1 MKKDVKNT
9 VKEIKSV
16 SESKSVKSVETQTP
30 SVSVESISEIKSVTE
45 TETPSQSPSETPETK
60 TQSLKPSPKTLLHW
74 SQKYS
79 SMSEFKKDV
88 PSYSKTYNLK
98 ESELRKLFRETLSQ
112 KQERDYLRTL
122 ESLNYKNTLKD
133 GFQRIQETES
143 VDGESNRIIERLKR
157 DGLTPETV
165 VSLWFDF
172 VDSVSGRPLRLTKC
186 LETVSLSETETVS
199 YYVYRWSLKPIQDGE
214 KQDKGETAISILR
227 HCLRNI
233 SKEIKRDSGLSLKSG
248 ASWSNK
254 RTVGEYVSVYK
265 VNPDETKGE
274 KLSEIPSEIVRIKNM
289 STE

>member
-9 VKEIKSV
+9 VKESKSI

-30 SVSVESISEIKSVTE
+30 SVVSETLTPE
-45 TETPSQSPSETPETK
+45 TPETPSQTETQTVSVSPEIVSG
-60 TQSLKPSPKTLLHW
+60 W
-74 SQKYS
+74 IAKYN

-88 PSYSKTYNLK
+88 PSLSKTHSVK
-98 ESELRKLFRETLSQ
+98 ESELRKLFRESLSQ
-112 KQERDYLRTL
+112 KQERDYLRSL

-133 GFQRIQETES
+133 GFRRIQETES
-143 VDGESNRIIERLKR
+143 VDGENNKIIERLKR
-157 DGLTPETV
+157 DGLTPEAV

-172 VDSVSGRPLRLTKC
+172 VDSVTLRPLRLTKC

-199 YYVYRWSLKPIQDGE
+199 YYVYRWSFKPIQDGE

-227 HCLRNI
+227 HCLKNI
-233 SKEIKRDSGLSLKSG
+233 SREIKRGSGLSLKSG

-254 RTVGEYVSVYK
+254 RTVGEYVHVYSVK
-265 VNPDETKGE
+265 PDGEKGE
-274 KLSEIPSEIVRIKNM
+274 KLSEIPSEIVRIKDM